1 MKSFLKKFSFPALLL
16 VLVVTL
22 SFKTAS
28 VRGQQ
33 LPLEISENPDEEYF
47 SVTRGWTKPSKV
59 AKEIETYKEGG
70 NATTL
75 YLIGLLPTK
84 LKNNTVCNYPSTVST
99 FYKASK
105 AMEPYASFGMIR
117 MVAEGTE
124 GAPDAAEGELETD
137 SEKAKETVLHSYE
150 EQRHL
155 FEDVLNMTVPTDE
168 AIGCFSLLRYNV
180 ALTFV
185 NVTNSSQIANPGLI
199 QMPTAQEEQL
209 KVMHLA
215 SIMSSSHIFRG
226 HHVNDFAE
234 LRDYGMGY
242 MATFKIPLV
251 LFINDTYSEIL
262 KESKH
267 NETGSLPDDENSG
280 MIDGNK
286 ITESFVHG
294 QIWST
299 LSNMPHWENI
309 FAFSMTANAS
319 LLDLPD
325 DPEFK
330 VKSPTY
336 FAVLPTKN
344 QKITFPFDVKGDRV
358 DGIEIAMASF
368 NKELTRLK
376 DYEKKETGFIIQ
388 ALDKLR
394 EWLDTINENSPRS
407 LRERYHKIQ
416 DKIVEE
422 EMKLERK
429 RLESERAEEEE
440 VKAAEAKMAEELKE
454 DGVELPGFEAA
465 EDDVVIDDTVKED
478 L

>member
-1 MKSFLKKFSFPALLL
+1 
-16 VLVVTL
+16 
-22 SFKTAS
+22 
-28 VRGQQ
+28 
-33 LPLEISENPDEEYF
+33 
-47 SVTRGWTKPSKV
+47 
-59 AKEIETYKEGG
+59 
-70 NATTL
+70 
-75 YLIGLLPTK
+75 
-84 LKNNTVCNYPSTVST
+84 
-99 FYKASK
+99 
-105 AMEPYASFGMIR
+105 
-117 MVAEGTE
+117 
-124 GAPDAAEGELETD
+124 
-137 SEKAKETVLHSYE
+137 
-150 EQRHL
+150 
-155 FEDVLNMTVPTDE
+155 
-168 AIGCFSLLRYNV
+168 
-180 ALTFV
+180 
-185 NVTNSSQIANPGLI
+185 
-199 QMPTAQEEQL
+199 
-209 KVMHLA
+209 
-215 SIMSSSHIFRG
+215 
-226 HHVNDFAE
+226 
-234 LRDYGMGY
+234 
-242 MATFKIPLV
+242 
-251 LFINDTYSEIL
+251 
-262 KESKH
+262 
-267 NETGSLPDDENSG
+267 
-280 MIDGNK
+280 
-286 ITESFVHG
+286 
-294 QIWST
+294 
-299 LSNMPHWENI
+299 MPHWENI